1 MNKLLISLLFAA
13 ITPLTVLHAKGESC
27 CDISASVEDVK
38 TSVSNDDKSTVQ
50 DKKAPKKNN
59 KSTKNNKNKK
69 QEDEVIEQGKV
80 PGKVYIFGCSSEFGD
95 SILYITD
102 INEIDSLALH
112 KKTKFLPYRS
122 DFSQQLKDDLENFHK
137 LKNQTTSVFF
147 SDKKNKL
154 EKVQK
159 KLKKRYLQ
167 KSNMKIVTIGTESF
181 KFVHPVDYVYGETNK

>member
-1 MNKLLISLLFAA
+1 MNKLLVSLLFVA
-13 ITPLTVLHAKGESC
+13 ITPLTVLHAEESC
-27 CDISASVEDVK
+27 YDVIASIDDVK
-38 TSVSNDDKSTVQ
+38 TGVLPDGKPPVK
-50 DKKAPKKNN
+50 DKKPPKKS
-59 KSTKNNKNKK
+59 KKDMKKKK
-69 QEDEVIEQGKV
+69 QEDVVLEQGKV

-137 LKNQTTSVFF
+137 LKNQTASVFF

-154 EKVQK
+154 EKVKK
-159 KLKKRYLQ
+159 KLKRRYLQ
-167 KSNMKIVTIGTESF
+167 KSNMKIVNIGIESF
-181 KFVHPVDYVYGETNK
+181 KFVHPVDYVYGETKE